1 MKKEKISD
9 LRSHLGFWMR
19 FVSNHVSQSFARKI
33 EKQGVTVAEWVIL
46 REMYE
51 HKDKIS
57 PGIIVKQTGLTKGAV
72 SKLVDRLH
80 TKKLVER
87 LCAKDDKRFQEIAL
101 TEEGRVLVPKLAHS
115 ADRNDDEF
123 FGCLGRKEQEA
134 LEQILKLI
142 VSKNQ
147 LTQTPV
153 N

>member
-51 HKDKIS
+51 HQDKTS

-72 SKLVDRLH
+72 SKLIDRLH
-80 TKKLVER
+80 AKRLVKR
-87 LCAKDDKRFQEIAL
+87 LCAKEDKRFQEIAL
-101 TEEGRVLVPKLAHS
+101 TEEGRALVPKLAHA
-115 ADRNDDEF
+115 ADRNDQEF
-123 FGCLGRKEQEA
+123 FGCLGPKDRKG

-147 LTQTPV
+147 LNQTPV